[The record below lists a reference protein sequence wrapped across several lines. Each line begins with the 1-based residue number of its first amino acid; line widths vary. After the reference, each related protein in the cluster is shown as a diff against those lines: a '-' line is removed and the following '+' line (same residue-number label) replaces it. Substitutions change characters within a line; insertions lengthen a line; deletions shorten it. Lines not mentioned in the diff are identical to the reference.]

1 MYLHLGGETV
11 VKTSEVVAIFNME
24 NIALSSPAHI
34 FLKDAVNTQDD
45 ASVTLNESKSLIIT
59 DKKIY
64 ISPISSFTLMKRA
77 SYFSELAKGEQ

>member
-11 VKTSEVVAIFNME
+11 VKTSEVVAILNME

-34 FLKDAVNTQDD
+34 FLKDAVSTQSEDD
-45 ASVTLNESKSLIIT
+45 AQQSPSKSLIIT
-59 DKKIY
+59 DKCIY

-77 SYFSELAKGEQ
+77 GYFSELSKMD